1 MSAAWAGPQAAR
13 EQLGR
18 VGVWSSLIS
27 RAPAN
32 VALPAAWRIEELGYT
47 ALWLNEGPSLKD
59 PFASAALVLGTTER
73 LALGTGI
80 ANIWARDGAAAR
92 NAAYTLGEAYPGRF
106 TLGLGV
112 SHQPIVDVRGHTY
125 GKPLSAMR
133 SYVDALDAIDWA
145 GPPLA
150 EPVPLV
156 LAALRPRMLELARDR
171 TTGAI
176 PYLTPVEH
184 TARARSILGPEPLLA
199 PEVSVAVEPDPTRA
213 RARAREFARGYLRL
227 PNYTNN
233 LADLGFGDDDV
244 ADGGSDRLLDAIVGW
259 GDADTV
265 AARVRE
271 HLGAGADHVCV
282 QVVGTDLDGT
292 LRELAELAP
301 LLIAPAS
308 HS

>member
-1 MSAAWAGPQAAR
+1 VRAAWADADAAR

-18 VGVWSSLIS
+18 VGVWSALIS
-27 RAPAN
+27 RSPAT
-32 VALPAAWRIEELGYT
+32 VALPAARRIEELGYS

-59 PFASAALVLGTTER
+59 PFASAALLLDATER
-73 LALGTGI
+73 LAVGTGI

-92 NAAYTLGEAYPGRF
+92 NAAYTLAEARPGRF

-112 SHQPIVDVRGHTY
+112 SHQPIVDMRGHRY
-125 GKPLSAMR
+125 GRPLSAMR
-133 SYVDALDAIDWA
+133 SYLDALDAIDWA
-145 GPPLA
+145 GPPPT

-156 LAALRPRMLELARDR
+156 LAALRPKMLELARER

-199 PEVSVAVEPDPTRA
+199 PEVSVAVETDPARA
-213 RARAREFARGYLRL
+213 RARAREFAAGYLQL

-233 LADLGFGDDDV
+233 LRELGFGDDDL
-244 ADGGSDRLLDAIVGW
+244 ADGGSQRLLDAIVGW
-259 GDADTV
+259 GDAHAV
-265 AARVRE
+265 ASRVHE
-271 HLGAGADHVCV
+271 HLDAGADHVCV
-282 QVVGTDLDGT
+282 QVVGTDLEGA

-301 LLIAPAS
+301 LVLR
-308 HS
+308 